1 MSRQKVFCIGLGKT
15 GTTSLKESLR
25 ILGYRT
31 IRLTLDWQGTND
43 FDAAL
48 PGVSA
53 AMYRDLDAA
62 IPGSKF
68 ILTVRAVDRWLKS
81 IEHDFERKKGVTKD
95 RADER
100 HKLQML
106 IYGTED
112 FDKEKFRQAY
122 LEHERKVLD
131 YFRDRPDDLLVFD
144 ITTNA
149 DWDRLCAFLNVPV
162 PEVPFPYVNK
172 AAELDQLLIR
182 LYHVIRDVEVV
193 AGISKYSIGNI
204 ERIIA
209 SVDLENYDPSHPVPL
224 KDDRRINKV
233 LKRASRYFGG
243 PAKAASALNLPEASL
258 RQAIKNQK
266 LHARAKVRPGK
277 SFARLR
283 RFLKSG
289 LTSGNRE

>member
-15 GTTSLKESLR
+15 GTTSLKEALR

-31 IRLTLDWQGTND
+31 IRLTLNWQGTTD

-48 PGVSA
+48 PGISA

-62 IPGSKF
+62 YPGSKF
-68 ILTVRAVDRWLKS
+68 ILTVRDMDRWLKS
-81 IEHDFERKKGVTKD
+81 IEHDFERKKGVPKD
-95 RADER
+95 RAGER
-100 HKLQML
+100 YKIQML
-106 IYGTED
+106 VYGTEE

-144 ITTNA
+144 ITTSA
-149 DWDRLCAFLNVPV
+149 DWDRLCAFLNVPL
-162 PEVPFPYVNK
+162 PDTPFPHVNK

-182 LYHVIRDVEVV
+182 LYYVIRDVDAV
-193 AGISKYSIGNI
+193 ARISKYSTGNI
-204 ERIIA
+204 DRIIRG
-209 SVDLENYDPSHPVPL
+209 VDLERYDPDKPVVL

-233 LKRASRYFGG
+233 LKRASRHFGG
-243 PAKAASALNLPEASL
+243 PAKAAQALNLPEDSL
-258 RQAIKNQK
+258 RQAIRNQK
-266 LHARAKVRPGK
+266 QHARSKIRPGK
-277 SFARLR
+277 SIARLR

-289 LTSGNRE
+289 MASGNRD

>member
-1 MSRQKVFCIGLGKT
+1 MSRQRVFCIGLGKT
-15 GTTSLKESLR
+15 GTTSLKEALK
-25 ILGYRT
+25 ILGFRT
-31 IRLTLDWQGTND
+31 IRLPLQWQGITD

-48 PGVSA
+48 PGISA
-53 AMYRDLDAA
+53 AMYKDLDAA
-62 IPGSKF
+62 YPGSKF
-68 ILTVRAVDRWLKS
+68 ILTVRDVERWLKS
-81 IEHDFERKKGVTKD
+81 SQRDIERKKDMIQD
-95 RADER
+95 RVDER
-100 HKLQML
+100 LKIQML
-106 IYGTED
+106 LYGTAT
-112 FDKEKFRQAY
+112 FDKEKFRRAY

-131 YFRDRPDDLLVFD
+131 YFADRPDDLLVFD

-209 SVDLENYDPSHPVPL
+209 SVDLENYDPSHPIPL

-243 PAKAASALNLPEASL
+243 PVKAASALNIPEASL

-266 LHARAKVRPGK
+266 LHARSKVRHGK